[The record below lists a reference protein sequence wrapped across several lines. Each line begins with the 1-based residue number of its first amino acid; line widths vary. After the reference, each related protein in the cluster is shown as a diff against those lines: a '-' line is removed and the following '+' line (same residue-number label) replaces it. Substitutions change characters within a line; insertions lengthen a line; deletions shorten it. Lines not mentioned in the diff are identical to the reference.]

1 MKCEITLSF
10 YQAVYQDKNL
20 NILRTTKSQGMIDK
34 TTFILVLTKVRVK
47 NETLVFKF

>member
-1 MKCEITLSF
+1 MKFEITLSF

-20 NILRTTKSQGMIDK
+20 NILRATKIQDMIDK

-47 NETLVFKF
+47 NESLVFKF